1 MHQHALGPDRVER
14 VIWKRLLLRIAHVE
28 GYRQCSAGSAAD
40 CLRDEGFTEIYSRNM
55 AFRTDS
61 FGEIERI
68 CSDATAEVQRLHP
81 QIKTQ
86 GVENGRFP
94 FDDSWNCIRGVEE
107 AEEKNGSDVLST
119 VVKCVT
125 S

>member
-1 MHQHALGPDRVER
+1 
-14 VIWKRLLLRIAHVE
+14 
-28 GYRQCSAGSAAD
+28 
-40 CLRDEGFTEIYSRNM
+40 M

-61 FGEIERI
+61 FGELERI

-107 AEEKNGSDVLST
+107 AEEKTGVRCVVDRREMRDVLIGH
-119 VVKCVT
+119 VL
-125 S
+125 